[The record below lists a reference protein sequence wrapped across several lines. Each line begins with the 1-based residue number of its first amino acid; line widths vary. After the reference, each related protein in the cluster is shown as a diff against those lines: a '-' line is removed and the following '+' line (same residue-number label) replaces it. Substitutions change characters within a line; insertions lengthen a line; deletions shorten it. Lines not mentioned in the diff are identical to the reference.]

1 MRLKHIISDEPRN
14 MISLDY
20 SVVSGPIENCSFGI
34 ICFKKS
40 FKMIIIKFFLTF
52 F

>member
-1 MRLKHIISDEPRN
+1 

-20 SVVSGPIENCSFGI
+20 SVVSVSIENCSSGI

-40 FKMIIIKFFLTF
+40 FKMILINFLLTF
-52 F
+52 FQIFKVTFNFA